1 MENQMEENVIFKL
14 VIDDET
20 GESMT
25 YVNKKHMD
33 TNPHFTV
40 APKMEM
46 CTKEEFE
53 EFIKNYPNELHED
66 SFMDAYSYND
76 FSLADFWPDTI
87 VAMVFPAWDK
97 DDEDEF
103 KIAKNMDEVFAS
115 MKEGK

>member
-1 MENQMEENVIFKL
+1 
-14 VIDDET
+14 
-20 GESMT
+20 
-25 YVNKKHMD
+25 MD

-46 CTKEEFE
+46 CTREEFE

-66 SFMDAYSYND
+66 FFMEAYFYND
-76 FSLADFWPDTI
+76 FSLAGSWPDTI
-87 VAMVFPAWDK
+87 VAMFFPAWDK